1 MLSAGRPFSWC
12 LSSSAVLASPPPL
25 VSCALPITARHISC
39 LPSRSWLQDQ
49 IRSLI
54 TDLMLSTP
62 LIVRAQLSEAL
73 SIISMHDFPNRWPD
87 LLPRL
92 VQKLQTGDPATI
104 NGVLHTLNS
113 IYKRLRGQM
122 MTDALSIELEVSQQV
137 VKPLLHA
144 LEQLTQQVSMRR
156 PGRLGCCAVQPCN
169 SAS

>member
-1 MLSAGRPFSWC
+1 MPVIHRYAAQSLT
-12 LSSSAVLASPPPL
+12 L
-25 VSCALPITARHISC
+25 VSCALAVIPLH
-39 LPSRSWLQDQ
+39 LPCSLSHSWLQDQ
-49 IRSLI
+49 IKSLI

-73 SIISMHDFPNRWPD
+73 SIISTHDFPNKWPD

-92 VQKLQTGDPATI
+92 IQKLQTGDPATI

-113 IYKRLRGQM
+113 IYKRLRGQL

-144 LEQLTQQVSMRR
+144 LEQLTQQVSVCTAREAWLLCR
-156 PGRLGCCAVQPCN
+156 A
-169 SAS
+169 AT

>member
-1 MLSAGRPFSWC
+1 MGAVVSGWWSSRCSVLVPVIKPLCWPFPHAPVH
-12 LSSSAVLASPPPL
+12 L
-25 VSCALPITARHISC
+25 SC
-39 LPSRSWLQDQ
+39 LPFWLQDQ
-49 IRSLI
+49 IKSLI

-73 SIISMHDFPNRWPD
+73 SIISMHDFPNKWPD

-92 VQKLQTGDPATI
+92 IQKLQTGDPATI

-113 IYKRLRGQM
+113 IYKRLRGQL

-144 LEQLTQQVSMRR
+144 LEQLTQQVSACTAGGPWLLCR
-156 PGRLGCCAVQPCN
+156 A
-169 SAS
+169 AI